1 MTRFTMAIVIH
12 TLCLWN
18 SWVKQ
23 CIMLCAGTGL
33 PNSPVPLQ
41 YRDVFILTRS
51 SQLQDGLGHAAS
63 GVVRGLRQAD
73 LPVCVLGVHDWI
85 NDINWEK
92 NAEDTAVAQTDQVTV
107 AHFSNVSGLE
117 RKVVVWLPGRWSGV
131 DDSYSDELIVSYDRL
146 YALSRCTT
154 QLIVVEVP

>member
-1 MTRFTMAIVIH
+1 MHM
-12 TLCLWN
+12 LCLWN

-23 CIMLCAGTGL
+23 CIMLCAGTSL
-33 PNSPVPLQ
+33 PNSPAPLQ

-51 SQLQDGLGHAAS
+51 SQLQDGFGHAAS
-63 GVVRGLRQAD
+63 GVVRGLRQAG
-73 LPVCVLGVHDWI
+73 LPVCVLGVDDWI
-85 NDINWEK
+85 TEKENWEN
-92 NAEDTAVAQTDQVTV
+92 NAADTAVAQTDQVTV

-131 DDSYSDELIVSYDRL
+131 DNSYSDELIESYDRL

-154 QLIVVEVP
+154 QLIVVEIP